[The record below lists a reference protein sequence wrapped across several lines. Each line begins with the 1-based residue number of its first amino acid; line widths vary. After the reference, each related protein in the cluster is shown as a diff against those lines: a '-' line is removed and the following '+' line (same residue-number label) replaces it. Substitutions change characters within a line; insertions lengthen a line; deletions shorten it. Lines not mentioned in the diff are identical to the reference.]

1 LFVLGGLLL
10 QTPIVFADNA
20 ENAPDSI
27 AKMYSIGEV
36 EIVGAYRETEIIPPK
51 KLDGVVLENL
61 SCQSV
66 ADAVRYFSGVQI
78 KDYGGVGGIK
88 TINIRSM
95 GTNQMGVF
103 YDGIQLGNAQNG
115 QIDLGRFSLDNMEAI
130 ELYNGQKSSMLQP
143 AKDYGSAGTI
153 YLQTKTP
160 KFADGKRFH
169 FGATF
174 KTGSFGLAN
183 PALLWQQK
191 IGRSASSSASVEYIH
206 ANGRY
211 KFRHKRVNAD
221 GTIAYDTTAI
231 RKNADINAIRSEI
244 SFCGTITD
252 GEWKAHLYNYY
263 SERGLPGYIARNLY
277 EHHQRQ
283 WDDNFFVQS
292 SFRKDFTSYYSL
304 LANGKYA
311 YDYTHYLNP
320 DTTLQYINNTYRQQE
335 IYLSLANS
343 FRIFKWWEAA
353 LSTDFQWNT
362 LASDMVDFVFPIRYT
377 GLIALA
383 TAIKFPN
390 IKMQAGLLST
400 FTHETVKRKKPAP
413 DKQAFTPSVMAT
425 VRPWKH
431 ILFDIQFFYKRIFRM
446 PTFNDLYYTFVGNA
460 QLNPEYVSQ
469 YDFGL
474 SYTYQSRT
482 SAVTFF
488 NVSTNLYYNDVDD
501 KIVAVPTANPFRWQ
515 MTNLGKVK
523 ILGVDVSLKSG
534 FQWCKHWNLDL
545 LLNYTYQD
553 ARDLT
558 DPNEAYYGDQ
568 IPYTPWHSG
577 SVVGN
582 LKYKTWNLNY
592 SFIYT
597 GERYNQSA
605 NIIENY
611 VLPWYTHDL
620 SLSKQFILKK
630 VKLTA
635 AAEVNNLFNQQYD
648 VVLNYPMPGT
658 NFKLIL
664 KAEL

>member
-1 LFVLGGLLL
+1 MAAA
-10 QTPIVFADNA
+10 TSMN
-20 ENAPDSI
+20 ENVPDSAI
-27 AKMYSIGEV
+27 QSYSIQEV
-36 EIVGAYRETEIIPPK
+36 EILGNHRETEIIPPK
-51 KLDGVVLENL
+51 KLEGDILQGL

-130 ELYNGQKSSMLQP
+130 ELYNGQKSSMLQS
-143 AKDYGSAGTI
+143 AKDYGAAGTI
-153 YLQTKTP
+153 YLQTKIP
-160 KFADGKRFH
+160 KFTENEKFH
-169 FGATF
+169 IFGTF
-174 KTGSFGLAN
+174 KTGSFGLIN
-183 PALLWQQK
+183 PAFMWQQR
-191 IGRSASSSASVEYIH
+191 IGQSASCSVNAEYTH

-221 GTIAYDTTAI
+221 GSIAYDTVAI
-231 RKNADINAIRSEI
+231 RENADINALRTEA
-244 SFCGTITD
+244 SFCGVITD
-252 GEWKAHLYNYY
+252 GEWNAHLYNYY

-283 WDDNFFVQS
+283 WDDNFFAQG
-292 SFRKDFTSYYSL
+292 SFRKDFTPFYSF

-320 DTTLQYINNTYRQQE
+320 DTTLQYIDNIYKQQE
-335 IYLSLANS
+335 VYLSVANS
-343 FRIFKWWEAA
+343 FRIFKWLEAA

-362 LASDMVDFVFPIRYT
+362 LNADIVNFSYPNRYT
-377 GLIALA
+377 GLVALA

-390 IKMQAGLLST
+390 IKMQASVLGT
-400 FTHETVKRKKPAP
+400 FTHETVERNTAAP
-413 DKQAFTPSVMAT
+413 DKQVFTPAVTAT
-425 VRPWKH
+425 VRPCVRVP
-431 ILFDIQFFYKRIFRM
+431 FDIQLFYKRIFRM
-446 PTFNDLYYTFVGNA
+446 PTFNDLYYTFTSNA

-469 YDFGL
+469 YNIGL
-474 SYTYQSRT
+474 SYVYQST
-482 SAVTFF
+482 KSVLNLLDASV
-488 NVSTNLYYNDVDD
+488 NVYYNDVED

-515 MTNLGKVK
+515 MMNLGKVK
-523 ILGVDVSLKSG
+523 ILGTDVSLKIG
-534 FQWCKHWNLDL
+534 FNWCKYWDLDI

-558 DPNEAYYGDQ
+558 DPTEGYYGDQ

-582 LKYKTWNLNY
+582 FKYKTWGLNY

-635 AAEVNNLFNQQYD
+635 SAEVNNIFNQQYD

-658 NFKLIL
+658 NFKIIL
-664 KAEL
+664 KVEI